1 MLVQNVGQKES
12 LVPLV
17 LILVELQQQRFG
29 LSDGRDARGSLESA
43 QEAGKF
49 KFLVYLI
56 LGPFSRRHQGW
67 KRELDEEK
75 YTSVYL

>member
-1 MLVQNVGQKES
+1 M
-12 LVPLV
+12 PLV

-29 LSDGRDARGSLESA
+29 LSDGRDARGRLESA

-56 LGPFSRRHQGW
+56 LGPFSRRHQG
-67 KRELDEEK
+67 
-75 YTSVYL
+75 